1 MNRNYY
7 AVLPASVRYDK
18 NLTPNAKLLYAEITA
33 LCNEKGFCW
42 ATNGY
47 FADLYGVSKTSIYS
61 WLKNLKENGYINIKL
76 FYSPDGKVIENRY
89 IFLKEP
95 VNFVEKEYNS
105 EMENGEIEERETPL
119 RNLNDSLRKL
129 NTPIK
134 KSYSPHQENLIPP
147 LRNLSAPHQ
156 ENLVDNNTFNNTKN
170 NTKNNTVNSIGGVDE
185 DEPRIDN
192 ESLKNKKTKT
202 PKQPKK
208 TKTYSDNSELDEAIK
223 GFIDNRKV
231 LKAAM
236 SERAIKLFINKIDRE
251 FETDEE
257 KIEAI
262 DIAIM
267 RGWRSIEKAW
277 VDNLKATSNKSMVR
291 TLEDSKKIAEER
303 WKGFLNAEERWVYK
317 NNWVP
322 SSRVSRNG
330 EVL

>member
-47 FADLYGVSKTSIYS
+47 FAELYGVSKTSIYS

-95 VNFVEKEYNS
+95 INIEEKEDIFEAENDG
-105 EMENGEIEERETPL
+105 MEEQETPL
-119 RNLNDSLRKL
+119 RNLNDSLRNV

-134 KSYSPHQENLIPP
+134 KSYNPHQENLIPP
-147 LRNLSAPHQ
+147 LRNLNAPNQ
-156 ENLVDNNTFNNTKN
+156 ENLVDNNTFNNKKN

-192 ESLKNKKTKT
+192 KSLKNKKTKT

-208 TKTYSDNSELDEAIK
+208 TKTYSDNPKLDEAIK

-236 SERAIKLFINKIDRE
+236 SERAIKLFINKIDKE
-251 FETDEE
+251 FKTDEE

-277 VDNLKATSNKSMVR
+277 IDNLKATSNKNMVR

-303 WKGFLNAEERWVYK
+303 WKGFLNAKER
-317 NNWVP
+317 
-322 SSRVSRNG
+322 
-330 EVL
+330 

>member
-1 MNRNYY
+1 M
-7 AVLPASVRYDK
+7 
-18 NLTPNAKLLYAEITA
+18 
-33 LCNEKGFCW
+33 
-42 ATNGY
+42 
-47 FADLYGVSKTSIYS
+47 
-61 WLKNLKENGYINIKL
+61 
-76 FYSPDGKVIENRY
+76 
-89 IFLKEP
+89 
-95 VNFVEKEYNS
+95 
-105 EMENGEIEERETPL
+105 
-119 RNLNDSLRKL
+119 
-129 NTPIK
+129 
-134 KSYSPHQENLIPP
+134 
-147 LRNLSAPHQ
+147 
-156 ENLVDNNTFNNTKN
+156 DNNTFNNTKN

-303 WKGFLNAEERWVYK
+303 WKGFLNAEER
-317 NNWVP
+317 
-322 SSRVSRNG
+322 
-330 EVL
+330 